1 MKLLLPGLSVAIA
14 VLCGCSGIGQN
25 SFFSVQYKKDI
36 VNYYYDVHV
45 EDRHLNGKQKAN
57 LKKEGPVYLSQQNI
71 LCTNIPMGLSGS
83 YDSRAAVL
91 RKKAIRTGEPVS
103 LIINRVHIKDNGE
116 TAPWDMGEVGVIVTV
131 DTGKQEIPN
140 QTFVAYEEG
149 IANKVDLPIADLLAY
164 TNESYGDEPIR
175 LEILVVDL
183 DKIEGERFKK
193 LLSTAATVGAATL
206 PVYAPAFSVANE
218 IGKLLIET
226 KQDDVIVKFSF
237 QLYPWLTGSYG
248 SPSDS
253 FGVPRLSKGSYLV
266 VNSKPGSSIDPSSV
280 HLGFDLKPYTLK
292 NTHPC
297 HSSQASKLRESVE
310 VSAEAVAERIAEAAL
325 SASDK
330 TSSQQAIERV
340 SREIEENAAGVTT
353 ELGEVRSVIEGMK
366 QALASAPDKSA
377 ADSTIRSQLAAV
389 RAAAAERANKS
400 GAMPVWPKL
409 ENVEPD
415 KSGFEP
421 LAESYLVVTVDNTPL
436 KNAQLILQRMDAA
449 NKALSGVVKQGET
462 GELGL
467 RQLEDRFKDISSAY
481 KRGIEE
487 RKFAANKRTGISAI
501 NDLFAA
507 FDGLDNPNDKNAIL
521 GLIKRN
527 LPLSGTDKD
536 IADKA
541 ALKNWFD
548 SNRASLRFL
557 ESFDKYCLDS
567 VTCEKTPAEA
577 LGQQKAND

>member
-1 MKLLLPGLSVAIA
+1 
-14 VLCGCSGIGQN
+14 
-25 SFFSVQYKKDI
+25 
-36 VNYYYDVHV
+36 
-45 EDRHLNGKQKAN
+45 
-57 LKKEGPVYLSQQNI
+57 
-71 LCTNIPMGLSGS
+71 
-83 YDSRAAVL
+83 
-91 RKKAIRTGEPVS
+91 
-103 LIINRVHIKDNGE
+103 
-116 TAPWDMGEVGVIVTV
+116 
-131 DTGKQEIPN
+131 
-140 QTFVAYEEG
+140 
-149 IANKVDLPIADLLAY
+149 
-164 TNESYGDEPIR
+164 
-175 LEILVVDL
+175 
-183 DKIEGERFKK
+183 
-193 LLSTAATVGAATL
+193 
-206 PVYAPAFSVANE
+206 VYAPAFSVANE

-237 QLYPWLTGSYG
+237 QLYPWLTGNDG

-266 VNSKPGSSIDPSSV
+266 VNSQPGSSIDPSSV
-280 HLGFDLKPYTLK
+280 HLGFDLKPYVLK

-297 HSSQASKLRESVE
+297 HSSQAIKLRESAE
-310 VSAEAVAERIAEAAL
+310 VSVEGAAERIAAAAL
-325 SASDK
+325 SAPDK
-330 TSSQQAIERV
+330 SSAQQAVARV
-340 SREIEENAAGVTT
+340 GREIEENAAGVTT
-353 ELGEVRSVIEGMK
+353 ELGEVKSVIEGMK
-366 QALASAPDKSA
+366 EALASAPDKSA
-377 ADSTIRSQLAAV
+377 ADNAMRNQLAAV
-389 RAAAAERANKS
+389 KTATERAKKS

-449 NKALSGVVKQGET
+449 NKALSGVAKQGEA

-507 FDGLDNPNDKNAIL
+507 FDGLDNANDKNAIL
-521 GLIKRN
+521 SLIKRN

-567 VTCEKTPAEA
+567 DNCEKKPAEA
-577 LGQQKAND
+577 LSQKKANN